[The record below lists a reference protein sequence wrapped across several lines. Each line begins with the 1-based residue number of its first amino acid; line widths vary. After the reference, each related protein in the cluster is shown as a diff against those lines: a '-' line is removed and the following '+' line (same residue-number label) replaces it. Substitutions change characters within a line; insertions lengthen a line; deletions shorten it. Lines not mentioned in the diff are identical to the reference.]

1 MEEQT
6 QVSAEIEELTTDMK
20 AYVNTRYELLML
32 KSADKFSVVVSE
44 VASRAIIGALLGIGL
59 IVLSIAA
66 ALYLSSII
74 GTSYSGFLIVGGFY
88 SLIGVIIGFN
98 RKKLLTKPFRNKIIQ
113 NIFEED

>member
-6 QVSAEIEELTTDMK
+6 QVSTEIEELTTNMK
-20 AYVNTRYELLML
+20 EYVNTRYELLIL

-44 VASRAIIGALLGIGL
+44 VASRVVIGALIATGI

-66 ALYLSSII
+66 ALYLSALI

-88 SLIGVIIGFN
+88 AIAGIITGLY
-98 RKKLLTKPFRNKIIQ
+98 RKQLLAKPFRNKIVQ
-113 NIFEED
+113 KMFEED